1 MTTHPMTTEAIQSL
15 ANFNKYLSGGCPCGL
30 HNQGNIEAR
39 VAFLEKNVPTL
50 QMLRKHYLV
59 GEMGLHAIINRV
71 ASGNYENLDESQAK
85 VDAILSGY
93 RSRIAELQAEAYAH
107 YVRIVQKHNDK
118 ARHDRRMKA
127 KEAISLEAFVS
138 KMPTF

>member
-1 MTTHPMTTEAIQSL
+1 MNIQAVKSL
-15 ANFNKYLSGGCPCGL
+15 AQFNLSLSGGCPSGL
-30 HNQGNIEAR
+30 HLQGNIEGR
-39 VAFLEKNVPTL
+39 VAFLEKNFPTL

-59 GEMGLHAIINRV
+59 GEISLHAIINRV

-85 VDAILSGY
+85 VDAILSNY
-93 RSRIAELQAEAYAH
+93 RSRVTELQAEAYAF
-107 YVRIVQKHNDK
+107 YVRTVQQHNDK
-118 ARHDRRMKA
+118 ARYDRRMKA